1 MRTSKVFT
9 AIFSTLILFMLTSSV
24 LFSQQGQVRE
34 RINSER
40 IAFFTEKIDLSQE
53 EAEKFWPV
61 YNEYSD
67 RKEDINR
74 EMQKQRFSI
83 SRNGT
88 NMSDAEMEESLKKY
102 VTLQNDEHELFNEYH
117 QKFVNILAPRKVM
130 MLYVAEIQFKQYLL
144 RKLKEREG
152 MNNQGR
158 RR

>member
-1 MRTSKVFT
+1 MRTSKIFT
-9 AIFSTLILFMLTSSV
+9 ATFSALILLMLTNSV

-61 YNEYSD
+61 YNDYSD
-67 RKEDINR
+67 RKEEINR
-74 EMQKQRFSI
+74 EMQRQRFSI

-88 NMSDAEMEESLKKY
+88 SMSDAEMEESLKKY
-102 VTLQNDEHELFNEYH
+102 VNLQNDEHELFNEYH

-130 MLYVAEIQFKQYLL
+130 MLYVAEVQFKQYLL

-152 MNNQGR
+152 INNRGR